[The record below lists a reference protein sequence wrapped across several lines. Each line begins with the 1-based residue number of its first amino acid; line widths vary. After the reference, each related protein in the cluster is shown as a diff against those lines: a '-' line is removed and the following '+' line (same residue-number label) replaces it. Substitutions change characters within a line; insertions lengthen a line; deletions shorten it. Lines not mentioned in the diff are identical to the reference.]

1 MLTEENTGR
10 LEFVDERLFTIQG
23 RFREAFGWDEVN
35 DRASAVALVKAVEEV
50 RIGAWSRAMR
60 EATLASLKGKL
71 AKGQPTAVLGAAVE
85 PIDVI
90 SALAAGCSLVAADG
104 GVGVIEEL
112 PASVAEAARQR
123 LLLVVS
129 DGDGGLD
136 RLLAAASRG
145 VPFAVHA
152 HGDNEQEWR
161 TLLTAFSDSATPPPL
176 ILTHQTSTTLRGADN
191 PGGFTDGDRAV
202 CLLAALGCAPSDIRL
217 LGFQSDVVGRWS
229 GDTDGQIK
237 LKKLKW
243 MDEVLDIL
251 FAGR

>member
-1 MLTEENTGR
+1 MLTAENTGR

-23 RFREAFGWDEVN
+23 RFREAFGWGEVD

-71 AKGQPTAVLGAAVE
+71 AKGQPTAILGAAVE

-90 SALAAGCSLVAADG
+90 SALAAGCLLVAADG

-176 ILTHQTSTTLRGADN
+176 ILTHQTSTTLRGANN
-191 PGGFTDGDRAV
+191 PGGFTDGDRAA

-217 LGFQSDVVGRWS
+217 LGFQSDVIGRWS

-251 FAGR
+251 FEGR